1 MNAIVSREIIR
12 KDLLVDDV
20 DYENLC
26 LAINQH
32 KHFFLSKGMEK
43 GDVVCLNLP
52 PDGVAYIASYIAC
65 FELGLPLFMWDDFLW
80 DITNDEYMYGGAKDF
95 VKRSDRVID
104 NITNWTSKFNANRHF
119 IQHTIFDEDLN
130 YELFP
135 YWRKV
140 FEALG
145 NTGSTSSYEG
155 VKDMPTDDI
164 QPWPVYGRDI
174 AIVVNYN
181 LDSDEPMFRE
191 VSHDKLKCDTKDMDF
206 PKDEVFGFSTSLHHR
221 DILQKGI
228 LPALMNSKRL
238 VYLFAPSPKLY
249 GDRVKV
255 LVRRTTRKMKRYG
268 VDAMYTDGPDSMSNL
283 FELMGDDD
291 FLETVRIMT
300 PEKRGDFHDY
310 WEAEKNIIFDFSA

>member
-1 MNAIVSREIIR
+1 MNAISREIIR

-26 LAINQH
+26 LVINQH

-52 PDGVAYIASYIAC
+52 SNGITYIGSYMAC
-65 FELGLPLFMWDDFLW
+65 LELGLPLFIWDDFLW
-80 DITNDEYMYGGAKDF
+80 DITNEQHIRGGADNF
-95 VKRSDRVID
+95 IERSDRVID
-104 NITNWTSKFNANRHF
+104 NIANWTTKFNTNRHF
-119 IQHTIFDEDLN
+119 IQHTIFDKDLN

-135 YWRKV
+135 YWAKAMD
-140 FEALG
+140 ALEQ
-145 NTGSTSSYEG
+145 TGFRHSYEDI
-155 VKDMPTDDI
+155 KDMPIDDI
-164 QPWPVYGRDI
+164 QPWSVCGHDV

-181 LDSDEPMFRE
+181 LDSDEPKFRDVTHQE
-191 VSHDKLKCDTKDMDF
+191 LLSGLKDF

-238 VYLFAPSPKLY
+238 VYLFTPSPTLY
-249 GDRVKV
+249 GEKMQVF
-255 LVRRTTRKMKRYG
+255 LRRSIRKMKRYG
-268 VDAMYTDGPDSMSNL
+268 VNAMYTDGPDSMSNL

-310 WEAEKNIIFDFSA
+310 WEAEKNIFFENNA

>member
-1 MNAIVSREIIR
+1 MNAISREIIR

-32 KHFFLSKGMEK
+32 KRFFLSKGMEK

-52 PDGVAYIASYIAC
+52 PDGIAYIASYIAC
-65 FELGLPLFMWDDFLW
+65 LELGLPLFMWDDFLW

-104 NITNWTSKFNANRHF
+104 NITNWTSKFNTNRHF
-119 IQHTIFDEDLN
+119 IQHTIFDEDIN

-145 NTGSTSSYEG
+145 KTGFTSSYEG
-155 VKDMPTDDI
+155 VKGMPTKDI
-164 QPWPVYGRDI
+164 QPWWVGKEDI

-181 LDSDEPMFRE
+181 LDSDEPKFRDVTHQE
-191 VSHDKLKCDTKDMDF
+191 LLSGLKDF

-238 VYLFAPSPKLY
+238 VYLFTPSPKLY

-268 VDAMYTDGPDSMSNL
+268 VNAMYTDGPDSMSNL

-310 WEAEKNIIFDFSA
+310 WEAEKNIFFENNA

>member
-26 LAINQH
+26 LSINQH
-32 KHFFLSKGMEK
+32 KRFFLSKGMEK

-52 PDGVAYIASYIAC
+52 ADGISYIASYIAC
-65 FELGLPLFMWDDFLW
+65 LELGLPLFIWDNFLW
-80 DITNDEYMYGGAKDF
+80 DITNDEYMHDGADDF

-104 NITNWTSKFNANRHF
+104 NITNWTTKFNTNRHF
-119 IQHTIFDEDLN
+119 IQHTIFDEDIN

-135 YWRKV
+135 YWRKA

-145 NTGSTSSYEG
+145 KTGFTSSYEG
-155 VKDMPTDDI
+155 VENMPTDNI
-164 QPWPVYGRDI
+164 QPWTVYGRDI
-174 AIVVNYN
+174 AIVVNFD
-181 LDSDEPMFRE
+181 LDSDEPKFRDITHQE
-191 VSHDKLKCDTKDMDF
+191 LLSGLKDF

-238 VYLFAPSPKLY
+238 VYLLTPSPKLY

-268 VDAMYTDGPDSMSNL
+268 VNAMYTDGPDSMRNL

-300 PEKRGDFHDY
+300 PEKRGDFHEY
-310 WEAEKNIIFDFSA
+310 WESEKNILFQDIG